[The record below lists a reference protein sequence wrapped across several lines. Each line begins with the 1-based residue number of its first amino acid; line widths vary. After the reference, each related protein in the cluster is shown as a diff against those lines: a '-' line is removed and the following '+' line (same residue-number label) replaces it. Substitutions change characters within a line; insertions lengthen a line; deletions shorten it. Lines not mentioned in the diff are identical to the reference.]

1 MLVKGEEGPRIEENQ
16 EKTGLTDDEDD
27 NKEEEEKE
35 KSDDEQ
41 LPDI

>member
-1 MLVKGEEGPRIEENQ
+1 MLVKGEERPHVEENQ

-27 NKEEEEKE
+27 NEEEEE
-35 KSDDEQ
+35 DSDDDQ